1 MKLYIR
7 GILSAAQ
14 EQTSKSGKR
23 YYLYRWI
30 DSDTGLP
37 VTFAAFAPLYAG
49 AVDYV
54 ERDWVL
60 DVKPGA
66 RGLRLVSVE
75 IAKKGGEKA

>member
-1 MKLYIR
+1 MKLYVR

-14 EQTSKSGKR
+14 EQTSKHGKT

-37 VTFAAFAPLYAG
+37 VTFVAFTPLYAG

-60 DVKPGA
+60 DVRPGA
-66 RGLRLVSVE
+66 RGLRLIQIQE
-75 IAKKGGEKA
+75 RKGGEK

>member
-1 MKLYIR
+1 MKLYIH
-7 GILSAAQ
+7 GVLSAAQ
-14 EQTSKSGKR
+14 EQTSKHGKT

-37 VTFAAFAPLYAG
+37 VTFVAFAPLYAG

-60 DVKPGA
+60 GVKPGT

-75 IAKKGGEKA
+75 IEKKGGDKA